1 MPSDRDRGVLVDM
14 LRHIDLAERFSRGHT
29 LETFR
34 SDELHLYAVTRCLEV
49 ISEASR
55 RLSDDLKA
63 RHPSIVWKEMAAAGN
78 VYRHDYQDVA
88 ALRIWDTVQLALP
101 SLRAVIE
108 QELGELP
115 KYPVSSDGGKR

>member
-1 MPSDRDRGVLVDM
+1 
-14 LRHIDLAERFSRGHT
+14 
-29 LETFR
+29 
-34 SDELHLYAVTRCLEV
+34 V

-63 RHPSIVWKEMAAAGN
+63 RYPSIPWKQMAAAGN

-88 ALRIWDTVQLALP
+88 ALRIWDTVQIALP
-101 SLRAVIE
+101 PLRTVIE

-115 KYPVSSDGGKR
+115 K